1 MEEQRQRHQRIV
13 LLPCLFQG
21 HINPMLQLGSIL
33 HSKGFS
39 ITITHTQFNF
49 PNTLNHPN
57 FNFLPIV
64 DGFSN
69 CNVSSVNFID
79 VISGFNSNCKAP
91 LQELMAQMMEAK
103 EYQDEITCII
113 YDEYMY
119 FAEAVANHLKLPS
132 IILSTS
138 SATNT
143 LSFHTILQLL
153 KDSHISTQDSMSPE
167 LVPELQPLRFK
178 DLPISNFNNIE
189 DLLQLIAK
197 AHETRISTLHDRP
210 FHKIAPAASSSLMEE
225 DNSCIAWLDE
235 QMRNSVI
242 YVSLGSIASMK
253 KKELAEMAWGL
264 ANSKQPFLWV
274 SLPDG
279 FKEAVGERRCIV
291 KWAPQKEVLA
301 HSAIGGFW
309 SHCGW
314 NSTLE
319 SICEGVPM
327 ICQAFFGDQRVHAR
341 YLSQV
346 RKIGMEW
353 ENNLGRG
360 EIERAIRKLMVDREG
375 EEMRQQAMELKEKI
389 DDCMKEG
396 GSSYNSLNVLVDYI
410 LSL

>member
-13 LLPCLFQG
+13 LVPCPFQG

-153 KDSHISTQDSMSPE
+153 KDSHISTQDSMSLE

-178 DLPISNFNNIE
+178 DLPISNFNNIK

-197 AHETRISTLHDRP
+197 AHETRMSSAIILNTMNCLEKTSLVQLQQRCQVPLFTIGP
-210 FHKIAPAASSSLMEE
+210 FHKIAPAACSSLMEE

-235 QMRNSVI
+235 QMHNSII

-274 SLPDG
+274 VRPDQTDDSEWKESLPDS
-279 FKEAVGERRCIV
+279 FKEAVGDRGCIV

-309 SHCGW
+309 SHFGW

-327 ICQAFFGDQRVHAR
+327 ICQPFFGDQRVHAT
-341 YLSQV
+341 
-346 RKIGMEW
+346 
-353 ENNLGRG
+353 
-360 EIERAIRKLMVDREG
+360 
-375 EEMRQQAMELKEKI
+375 
-389 DDCMKEG
+389 
-396 GSSYNSLNVLVDYI
+396 
-410 LSL
+410 